1 MTFPAETVIPTY
13 IQMQKYMQDGKW
25 LRSCDV
31 NGELLYWSI
40 PSLRQETRTHQLRF
54 VSPHVQP
61 LRAE

>member
-1 MTFPAETVIPTY
+1 
-13 IQMQKYMQDGKW
+13 MQKYMQDGKW